1 MVQQFTEG
9 GSLHL
14 RTRFWIYPLW
24 NFGRFRNYTWLN
36 GICYYFWVP
45 KPNIWETFVDFSMI
59 LRFLSTNSCLFFY
72 QKNRKESL
80 ESDFGNISSE
90 FWILSKLP
98 LPRTQATFHISVPHS
113 HSSSNT
119 SANISLQFLSDMKIL
134 LTYLDGSCHHQ
145 KCIWQIDGKQWYSQN

>member
-36 GICYYFWVP
+36 GIFHYFLVP
-45 KPNIWETFVDFSMI
+45 KPNIWGNFDDFSMI
-59 LRFLSTNSCLFFY
+59 LRFLSTNSCLFFFKKIE
-72 QKNRKESL
+72 KNL
-80 ESDFGNISSE
+80 WI
-90 FWILSKLP
+90 WILSKLP